1 MNYSSDT
8 DKGLKVFVVLRV
20 IVITLLVG
28 TGAFF
33 YFKIGLR
40 NEAILLVFIIF
51 IVYFLS
57 FLYLLLYPLFQKFV
71 NWFKGIQV
79 SFDIIIAS
87 AVIYV
92 TGGMS
97 SPFIFFYALI
107 IIFANIMLT
116 RNAGYVAAT
125 SSAALYLIIVLYQL
139 HQEYSFS
146 IKEFPLSPIVLE
158 DKELT
163 YAFFKI
169 AGFLFVAMLSGYLS
183 ERMRLTRKELRES
196 KENLVILE
204 NLHENILQNLISG
217 VITLDL
223 QRRLISI
230 NKTALEILGITSVD
244 KVMGKELNNLI
255 PMLSIEKSLTKRSE
269 ESLHST
275 TDGRHLTLEFSSSIL
290 KNSEGETGGYIIIF
304 QDITEVKEL
313 EKRLRASEKM
323 ALMGQ
328 LAAGLAHEIRNPLS
342 SISGAIEVLCDE
354 VKPTEDNTHLLNVVT
369 QEVQRLN
376 LLVEDFLLFARP
388 IQKPEVSVDIS
399 QVIDKTVELFSS
411 ATHRNG
417 LQVVVNTEKELYVQV
432 DPYRL
437 KQVIWNLLLNAI
449 QAMPNGGKI
458 VVEAHLE
465 EGDVVIKVLDEGCG
479 INEGVIPRIFEP
491 FFTTKGGGTGL
502 GLAIVKRVVEGHDG
516 RINVISSEDKG
527 TAFIITL
534 PKGEKLIK
542 EIMH

>member
-1 MNYSSDT
+1 M
-8 DKGLKVFVVLRV
+8 
-20 IVITLLVG
+20 
-28 TGAFF
+28 
-33 YFKIGLR
+33 
-40 NEAILLVFIIF
+40 
-51 IVYFLS
+51 
-57 FLYLLLYPLFQKFV
+57 LLL
-71 NWFKGIQV
+71 
-79 SFDIIIAS
+79 
-87 AVIYV
+87 
-92 TGGMS
+92 
-97 SPFIFFYALI
+97 
-107 IIFANIMLT
+107 
-116 RNAGYVAAT
+116 R
-125 SSAALYLIIVLYQL
+125 
-139 HQEYSFS
+139 HQPYSFS

-417 LQVVVNTEKELYVQV
+417 LQVENPQ
-432 DPYRL
+432 
-437 KQVIWNLLLNAI
+437 
-449 QAMPNGGKI
+449 
-458 VVEAHLE
+458 
-465 EGDVVIKVLDEGCG
+465 
-479 INEGVIPRIFEP
+479 
-491 FFTTKGGGTGL
+491 
-502 GLAIVKRVVEGHDG
+502 
-516 RINVISSEDKG
+516 
-527 TAFIITL
+527 
-534 PKGEKLIK
+534 
-542 EIMH
+542 

>member
-1 MNYSSDT
+1 
-8 DKGLKVFVVLRV
+8 
-20 IVITLLVG
+20 
-28 TGAFF
+28 
-33 YFKIGLR
+33 
-40 NEAILLVFIIF
+40 
-51 IVYFLS
+51 
-57 FLYLLLYPLFQKFV
+57 
-71 NWFKGIQV
+71 
-79 SFDIIIAS
+79 
-87 AVIYV
+87 
-92 TGGMS
+92 
-97 SPFIFFYALI
+97 
-107 IIFANIMLT
+107 
-116 RNAGYVAAT
+116 
-125 SSAALYLIIVLYQL
+125 
-139 HQEYSFS
+139 
-146 IKEFPLSPIVLE
+146 
-158 DKELT
+158 
-163 YAFFKI
+163 
-169 AGFLFVAMLSGYLS
+169 
-183 ERMRLTRKELRES
+183 
-196 KENLVILE
+196 
-204 NLHENILQNLISG
+204 
-217 VITLDL
+217 
-223 QRRLISI
+223 
-230 NKTALEILGITSVD
+230 
-244 KVMGKELNNLI
+244 LNNLI
-255 PMLSIEKSLTKRSE
+255 PTLSIEKLLSKRSE

-275 TDGRHLTLEFSSSIL
+275 NDGRNLTLEFSSSIL
-290 KNSEGETGGYIIIF
+290 KNSEGEIEGYIIIF

-313 EKRLRASEKM
+313 EKRLRTSEKM

-342 SISGAIEVLCDE
+342 AISGVIEVLSDE

-417 LQVVVNTEKELYVQV
+417 LQLVVNTEKELYVQV

-534 PKGEKLIK
+534 PKGEKLTK
-542 EIMH
+542 EIVH

>member
-502 GLAIVKRVVEGHDG
+502 GLAIVKRVVEGYDG